1 MPSRVVDTN
10 VALVANGAHLGA
22 SPQCQIACID
32 ALSEIVDRGC
42 VFIDVDQEIL
52 VEYQRNL
59 HANGQPG
66 VGDLFYRHVLDNQGN
81 ASRVRSVDPTAR
93 RASPLTDAFLQG
105 DLSDFDLSDRKFALV
120 SAVARAPVLVAIDSD
135 WVDHKAGLEACGV
148 QMSFVCG
155 IAAARRR
162 VRPNV

>member
-59 HANGQPG
+59 HATGQPG

-120 SAVARAPVLVAIDSD
+120 SGPIYVLDPTNHLGHNSFNRSRSRDQAVQQPHAALS
-135 WVDHKAGLEACGV
+135 GV
-148 QMSFVCG
+148 
-155 IAAARRR
+155 
-162 VRPNV
+162 P